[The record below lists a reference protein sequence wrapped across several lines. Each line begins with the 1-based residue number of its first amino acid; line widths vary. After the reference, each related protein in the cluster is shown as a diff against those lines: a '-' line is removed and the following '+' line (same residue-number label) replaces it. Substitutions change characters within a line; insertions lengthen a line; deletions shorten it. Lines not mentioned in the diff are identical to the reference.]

1 MYFKFCMAKIKFM
14 KKERLI
20 LVLQFLKVLKKSFP
34 QIYYLDYKFNL
45 AMPIHKT
52 IWTEVTHPAN

>member
-1 MYFKFCMAKIKFM
+1 MAKIKFM
-14 KKERLI
+14 KKERII

-34 QIYYLDYKFNL
+34 QIYYLDYKYTL

-52 IWTEVTHPAN
+52 IWTEVTHPAS